1 MLCTLLHSHPEI
13 LCHHEVFNPNGIF
26 YALGY
31 RNGEI
36 DLGTIDERDRSPIEF
51 LARLWQHPLGF
62 NCVGFKM
69 TRGQDERVLQSV
81 LEDCS
86 IRKIVLRR
94 LDVVR
99 TYVSELIARETGRW
113 EVYDHRDLPSEA
125 PKVHVDADSLHAHL
139 ELNHAFY
146 IALESSLARSRQEYF
161 STCYE
166 RLHSRDEHRRL
177 LNFLNVSSAFSD
189 LEPRSV
195 RQNPG
200 CLGQLVANYQELQSV
215 LNGTDLAHFLHPN
228 EVPA

>member
-51 LARLWQHPLGF
+51 LARLWQHPIGF

-69 TRGQDERVLQSV
+69 TRGQDERVLQTV
-81 LEDCS
+81 LEDCG

-125 PKVHVDADSLHAHL
+125 PKVHVDAEALQAHL
-139 ELNHAFY
+139 ELNYAFY
-146 IALESSLARSRQEYF
+146 AGLESSLAHSRQDYF
-161 STCYE
+161 SACYE
-166 RLHSRDEHRRL
+166 RLHSREEHRRL
-177 LNFLNVSSAFSD
+177 LDFLGVSFDVAG
-189 LEPRSV
+189 LAPKSV

-200 CLGQLVANYQELQSV
+200 GLGQLVANYHELKSF
-215 LNGTDLAHFLHPN
+215 LNGTKLASFL
-228 EVPA
+228 